1 MPTRTRSRRAGD
13 GTWRRVGS
21 QDSGFRYLRADGKE
35 LRSPAALKR
44 IAAMVI
50 PPAWT
55 DVHIAPDPRAR
66 VQATGVDAA
75 GRKQYRYHSAFSA
88 HRSRRK
94 YRKLLSYARALPRL
108 RTVTGEHLRKRG
120 LVRER
125 VLATA
130 VRLMMRGFF
139 RVGSERYA
147 TQNRTFG
154 LVTLRKRHV
163 RIQGDTLVFSYR
175 GKSSVQQR
183 QVVAG
188 TPLVRMIDRLMKL
201 PGPRLFQYQDEDGKA
216 HPVTAPEINAYIKE
230 ILGEQYTSKDI
241 RTWGGTVRAAVVLA
255 ELGPPRNPSEA
266 KRNIALAC
274 RLVGA
279 ELGNTPAVCR
289 SAYVHP
295 AVLERYERGETI
307 EGLTRA
313 RKRPAE
319 GLSAGRSFYPEE
331 AALMRFLERHS

>member
-1 MPTRTRSRRAGD
+1 
-13 GTWRRVGS
+13 
-21 QDSGFRYLRADGKE
+21 
-35 LRSPAALKR
+35 
-44 IAAMVI
+44 
-50 PPAWT
+50 
-55 DVHIAPDPRAR
+55 

-94 YRKLLSYARALPRL
+94 FRKLVSYARALPRL
-108 RTVTGEHLRKRG
+108 RTVTGQHLRRRG

-147 TQNRTFG
+147 TENRTFG

-163 RIQGDTLVFSYR
+163 AIQGDSIIFSYR
-175 GKSSVQQR
+175 GKSAVQQR

-188 TPLVRMIDRLMKL
+188 TPLVRMVERLMKL
-201 PGPRLFQYQDEDGKA
+201 PGPRLFQYQDADGKR
-216 HPVTAPEINAYIKE
+216 HPVTAREINAYIKE

-241 RTWGGTVRAAVVLA
+241 RTWGGTVRAALVLA
-255 ELGPPRNPSEA
+255 ELGPPRNPAEA

-274 RLVGA
+274 RMVGA
-279 ELGNTPAVCR
+279 ELGNTPTVCR

-295 AVLERYERGETI
+295 TVLERYARGETI
-307 EGLTRA
+307 ARLTRA
-313 RKRPAE
+313 TKRPDE
-319 GLSAGRSFYPEE
+319 GRSPGRYYPEE